1 MGTSENGDDR
11 FVEGLDVGD
20 KNGSKGFA
28 LNIWTAKIAIE
39 L

>member
-20 KNGSKGFA
+20 NGSKGFA